1 MRRFLYTLM
10 ALLVMGLLPALG
22 QGGLHIEQP
31 VWDFGSIAED
41 QGEIK
46 HSFRVENRGKS
57 PLVILDVV
65 ASCGCTKPAFSRRPL
80 LSGQGEDIEVTFRPA
95 GMSGMVERVL
105 TIYGDR
111 QQVIGRLTLRGTV
124 NPRERTLEEIYLI
137 DLGHGVRLT
146 QNFLSLGELRHEEM
160 RELRLGVVNSSSEVR
175 TLRFEPLQGEA
186 YPHLE
191 APSTLQPGQR
201 AEVVLRVKVSASTL
215 LYGLW
220 QPRWRIRIDG
230 EASRVPLMLH
240 ALVVDASPRG
250 GGVARLEEMNIR
262 LGELRHDHGPH
273 RGEIVIH
280 NEGREP
286 LYLRAV
292 ALDRELTTS
301 LHGGEVIPAG
311 GVLRASVWL
320 DSSEMDYGGFSRN
333 LHLVFSGEEPV
344 RRLRVSGFLVE

>member
-10 ALLVMGLLPALG
+10 VLLVAGLLPALG

-31 VWDFGSIAED
+31 VWDFGTIGED

-46 HSFRVENRGKS
+46 HSFRVENRGKH

-111 QQVIGRLTLRGTV
+111 QQVIGRLTLRGNVT
-124 NPRERTLEEIYLI
+124 PRERTLEEIYLI
-137 DLGHGVRLT
+137 DLGRGVRLT
-146 QNFLSLGELRHEEM
+146 QNFLSLGELRHEEL
-160 RELRLGVVNSSSEVR
+160 RELRLGVVNTSSEER
-175 TLRFEPLQGEA
+175 TLCFEPLQEVN
-186 YPHLE
+186 YLCLE
-191 APSTLQPGQR
+191 APATLLPGQQ
-201 AEVVLRVKVSASTL
+201 AEVVLRLKVPASSA
-215 LYGLW
+215 LYGTW

-240 ALVVDASPRG
+240 ALVVDASPQE

-262 LGELRHDHGPH
+262 LGEVRHDHGPH

-280 NEGREP
+280 NEGKEP

-292 ALDRELTTS
+292 ASDRELSTS
-301 LHGGEVIPAG
+301 LQGGEVIPVG

-320 DSSEMDYGGFSRN
+320 DSSEMDYGGFSRK